1 MSNVKMATKAA
12 MKVHAVQAQVVS
24 KHSAHDQHA
33 SHVFPE
39 HGHDSA
45 GHGFHSGPRQGH
57 PGKGDNKAKGHK

>member
-1 MSNVKMATKAA
+1 MSNVKVATKTGI
-12 MKVHAVQAQVVS
+12 KVHHVQAQVVH
-24 KHSAHDQHA
+24 KHTLAGEHH

-45 GHGFHSGPRQGH
+45 GHGFHGGPRQGH